1 MLILNGEEMLLA
13 GNSFSVN
20 RTVEILAVFDM
31 RCRFNEFFVLQIQY
45 QRTSVVSNIRKADL
59 NDIPVIVDYRIIMF
73 QTFIKETYDW
83 QAIKEFEI
91 NYFQEKMQDNQFA
104 AWVAE
109 ITDGTIIATA
119 AVSFYETAPKP
130 WNLQSRYAFVSSMYT
145 EPEYRRQGIG
155 GRLLKKVIDY
165 SRSQGITHATL
176 HASKSGKSLYE
187 SFGFE
192 DTNEIR
198 LTL

>member
-1 MLILNGEEMLLA
+1 MY
-13 GNSFSVN
+13 S
-20 RTVEILAVFDM
+20 
-31 RCRFNEFFVLQIQY
+31 
-45 QRTSVVSNIRKADL
+45 IRKANPNDL
-59 NDIPVIVDYRIIMF
+59 AAIVDYRIIMF
-73 QTFIKETYDW
+73 RTFIKETYDW
-83 QAIKEFEI
+83 QAVKDFEI
-91 NYFQEKMQDNQFA
+91 QYFQEKMQDKQFV

-109 ITDGTIIATA
+109 TVDGEIIATA

-130 WNLQSRYAFVSSMYT
+130 WNLESKYAFVSSMYT

-155 GRLLKKVIDY
+155 GRLLKEALDY

-192 DTNEIR
+192 DTNEMR
-198 LTL
+198 LAL

>member
-59 NDIPVIVDYRIIMF
+59 KDIPVIVDYRIFMF

-83 QAIKEFEI
+83 ETVKKFELK
-91 NYFQEKMQDNQFA
+91 YFQEKMRDNQFA

-109 ITDGTIIATA
+109 ITEGAIIATA
-119 AVSFYETAPKP
+119 AVSFYEAPKP
-130 WNLQSRYAFVSSMYT
+130 WNLESKYAFISSMYT
-145 EPEYRRQGIG
+145 EPAYRRQGIG
-155 GRLLKKVIDY
+155 GRLLKKALDF
-165 SRSQGITHATL
+165 SRRRVSPMPRCMLPKAGSRFMNL
-176 HASKSGKSLYE
+176 SGLRIPMKC
-187 SFGFE
+187 G
-192 DTNEIR
+192 
-198 LTL
+198 

>member
-1 MLILNGEEMLLA
+1 MY
-13 GNSFSVN
+13 S
-20 RTVEILAVFDM
+20 
-31 RCRFNEFFVLQIQY
+31 
-45 QRTSVVSNIRKADL
+45 IRKANPNDL
-59 NDIPVIVDYRIIMF
+59 AAIVDYRIIMF
-73 QTFIKETYDW
+73 RTFIRETYDW
-83 QAIKEFEI
+83 QAVKDFEI
-91 NYFQEKMQDNQFA
+91 QYFQEKMQDKQFV

-109 ITDGTIIATA
+109 TADGEIIATA

-130 WNLQSRYAFVSSMYT
+130 WNLESKYAFVSSMYT

-155 GRLLKKVIDY
+155 GRLLKEALDY

-192 DTNEIR
+192 DTNEMR
-198 LTL
+198 LAL

>member
-1 MLILNGEEMLLA
+1 M
-13 GNSFSVN
+13 
-20 RTVEILAVFDM
+20 
-31 RCRFNEFFVLQIQY
+31 Y
-45 QRTSVVSNIRKADL
+45 HIRKASPNDL
-59 NDIPVIVDYRIIMF
+59 SVIVDYRIVMF
-73 QTFIKETYDW
+73 QTFIKEPYDW
-83 QAIKEFEI
+83 EAVRDFEI
-91 NYFQEKMQDNQFA
+91 KYFQEKMQANQFA

-109 ITDGTIIATA
+109 TAEGAIIATA

-130 WNLQSRYAFVSSMYT
+130 WNFESKYAFISSMYT

-155 GRLLKKVIDY
+155 GRLLKEALDY

-192 DTNEIR
+192 DTNEMR
-198 LTL
+198 LAL

>member
-1 MLILNGEEMLLA
+1 M
-13 GNSFSVN
+13 
-20 RTVEILAVFDM
+20 
-31 RCRFNEFFVLQIQY
+31 Y
-45 QRTSVVSNIRKADL
+45 NIRKADL
-59 NDIPVIVDYRIIMF
+59 NDLDVIVDYRIIMF
-73 QTFIKETYDW
+73 RTFIREHYDW

-91 NYFQEKMQDNQFA
+91 KYFQEKMKANRFA

-109 ITDGTIIATA
+109 TADGAIIATA

-130 WNLQSRYAFVSSMYT
+130 WNLESKYAFVSSMFT

-155 GRLLKKVIDY
+155 GRLLKEALAY

-187 SFGFE
+187 YFGFR
-192 DTNEIR
+192 DTNEMR

>member
-1 MLILNGEEMLLA
+1 MY
-13 GNSFSVN
+13 S
-20 RTVEILAVFDM
+20 
-31 RCRFNEFFVLQIQY
+31 
-45 QRTSVVSNIRKADL
+45 IRKANPNDL
-59 NDIPVIVDYRIIMF
+59 AAIVDYRIIMF
-73 QTFIKETYDW
+73 RTFIKETYDW
-83 QAIKEFEI
+83 QAVKDFEI
-91 NYFQEKMQDNQFA
+91 QYFQEKMQDKQFV

-109 ITDGTIIATA
+109 TADGEIIATA

-130 WNLQSRYAFVSSMYT
+130 WNLESKYAFVSSMYT

-155 GRLLKKVIDY
+155 GRLLKEALDY

-192 DTNEIR
+192 DTNEMR
-198 LTL
+198 LAL

>member
-1 MLILNGEEMLLA
+1 M
-13 GNSFSVN
+13 
-20 RTVEILAVFDM
+20 
-31 RCRFNEFFVLQIQY
+31 Y
-45 QRTSVVSNIRKADL
+45 HIRKASPNDL
-59 NDIPVIVDYRIIMF
+59 SVIVDYRIVMF
-73 QTFIKETYDW
+73 QTFVKEPYDW
-83 QAIKEFEI
+83 EAVRDFEI
-91 NYFQEKMQDNQFA
+91 KYFQEKMQANQFA

-109 ITDGTIIATA
+109 TAEGAIIATA

-130 WNLQSRYAFVSSMYT
+130 WNLESKYAFISSMYT

-155 GRLLKKVIDY
+155 GSLLKEALDY

-192 DTNEIR
+192 DTNEMR
-198 LTL
+198 MAL